1 MITLGDRIQEL
12 RKNRLGLTQDEMAE
26 RLSVSGGNTI
36 SNYEKNLRQPDID
49 TLIKIADLGSVSL
62 DWLLTGKK
70 EVSYISEPGRKY
82 VPLSETENHVPTV
95 YEYPIVSQ
103 IPAGRAG
110 IKMLEHP
117 DWKTLD
123 FDPRKYFWLK
133 IDEEYGFSMRPFLRP
148 KEMVLCAYETKKFF
162 DEDMVAV
169 LWDKTK
175 GAVKILNLNHN
186 MKDLV
191 VLDSLNPSERT
202 ITLKKTQVTAMYKV
216 VLVAK
221 V

>member
-1 MITLGDRIQEL
+1 
-12 RKNRLGLTQDEMAE
+12 
-26 RLSVSGGNTI
+26 
-36 SNYEKNLRQPDID
+36 
-49 TLIKIADLGSVSL
+49 
-62 DWLLTGKK
+62 
-70 EVSYISEPGRKY
+70 
-82 VPLSETENHVPTV
+82 
-95 YEYPIVSQ
+95 
-103 IPAGRAG
+103 
-110 IKMLEHP
+110 
-117 DWKTLD
+117 
-123 FDPRKYFWLK
+123 
-133 IDEEYGFSMRPFLRP
+133 MRPFLRP